1 MSNIVYINVLADSLQ
16 KKQTALQ
23 EILKITKQQEELLKI
38 GDFAEEDFLKLVN
51 QKQRYI
57 NKIQELDSGFEAI
70 YNRVKVELEAG
81 KEQYRSQITR
91 IQRLIVQV
99 TELGVDIE
107 ALEKRNKAQMDKV
120 IEQRQEIIRG
130 KRTNNNG
137 VSNYYRN
144 MLSQQYNQSYFL
156 DQKK

>member
-57 NKIQELDSGFEAI
+57 SKMQELDNGFEAI

-130 KRTNNNG
+130 KRMNNNG

-144 MLSQQYNQSYFL
+144 ILSQQYNQSYFL

>member
-1 MSNIVYINVLADSLQ
+1 MSNIVYINILADSLQ

-57 NKIQELDSGFEAI
+57 SKMQELDNGFESI

-81 KEQYRSQITR
+81 KEQYRSQITH
-91 IQRLIVQV
+91 IQHLIVQV

-107 ALEKRNKAQMDKV
+107 ALEKRNKTQMDKV
-120 IEQRQEIIRG
+120 IEQRQENIRG

-137 VSNYYRN
+137 VSNYYRS

>member
-1 MSNIVYINVLADSLQ
+1 MSNIVYINILADSLQ

-91 IQRLIVQV
+91 IQHLIAQV
-99 TELGVDIE
+99 TDLGVDIE

>member
-57 NKIQELDSGFEAI
+57 SKMQELDNGFEAI

-130 KRTNNNG
+130 KRKNNNG

-144 MLSQQYNQSYFL
+144 ILSQQYNQSYFL

>member
-57 NKIQELDSGFEAI
+57 SKMQELDNGFEAI

>member
-1 MSNIVYINVLADSLQ
+1 MSNIVYVNVLADSLQ

-57 NKIQELDSGFEAI
+57 NKMQELDNGFEAI

-91 IQRLIVQV
+91 IQHLIAQV

-120 IEQRQEIIRG
+120 IEQRQENIRG